1 MLRAIIMMGV
11 ILGWYSSV
19 GAESGKSFPFSFTGD
34 IPEIIR
40 VTLDAINTYGRN
52 NPQFD
57 KMQKL
62 RDLTAEL
69 AGEEAQIAGQLMV
82 ALQQAET
89 SGAMPV
95 TRDMINL
102 HLSRARG
109 TFDTLEDEL
118 KAIKNLGGVR
128 AQVAAGLYCVMSD
141 GVLFGYEGGCPDLV
155 SGVSVPSPNVPKEK
169 FGAGRLDDENAKARH
184 VIEQIKRESMYFL
197 EIANQFD
204 QALVAMKGSGKSDV
218 P

>member
-62 RDLTAEL
+62 RDLTAKL

-89 SGAMPV
+89 SGATPV

-204 QALVAMKGSGKSDV
+204 QALVAMKGSGK
-218 P
+218 

>member
-11 ILGWYSSV
+11 ILGWYANA
-19 GAESGKSFPFSFTGD
+19 GAENGKNFSFSFTGD

-40 VTLDAINTYGRN
+40 VTLDAINTDGRN

-62 RDLTAEL
+62 RDLTAKL
-69 AGEEAQIAGQLMV
+69 AGEEAQIAGQLTV

-89 SGAMPV
+89 NGTMPV

-118 KAIKNLGGVR
+118 KSVKNLGGVR
-128 AQVAAGLYCVMSD
+128 AQVVASLYCVMSD
-141 GVLFGYEGGCPDLV
+141 GVLFGYEGGCPTMV
-155 SGVSVPSPNVPKEK
+155 PGVSVPSPNAPERK
-169 FGAGRLDDENAKARH
+169 FGAGRREDENAKARQ
-184 VIEQIKRESMYFL
+184 VIEQIKRESTYFL
-197 EIANQFD
+197 QIANQFD
-204 QALVAMKGSGKSDV
+204 EALIAMKGSGK
-218 P
+218 